1 MTEINISPL
10 ITSKYILNQEFNIL
24 IRKTT
29 NTSINSNRYVIE
41 LHFHNVDKDYLFIMK
56 QYKEDA
62 INKDILKFCKEYDI
76 EYKSDEEILIPSFFL
91 KKTET
96 GKKLIKKW
104 KTFFCNYELTK
115 ENIIE
120 EKKFIKP
127 VPKHGLLAFSHM
139 QKISLRQKLIARTK
153 YKILMKKIY

>member
-24 IRKTT
+24 IRKTS
-29 NTSINSNRYVIE
+29 NVSINNNRYVIE
-41 LHFHNVDKDYLFIMK
+41 LHFKNVDKNCLFIMK
-56 QYKEDA
+56 QYKEDS
-62 INKDILKFCKEYDI
+62 INKDILKFCKELDI
-76 EYKSDEEILIPSFFL
+76 DYKTEKEIIIPSFFF
-91 KKTET
+91 KNTDT

-115 ENIIE
+115 ENIIK
-120 EKKFIKP
+120 EKKIIKP

-153 YKILMKKIY
+153 YKILLKKIH